1 MGAVTGDLT
10 HKRGRILG
18 YEAEDDMQ
26 VIIAEVPQS
35 ELSRYSAELRS
46 LTSGQAMFEVK
57 FSRYDTVP
65 SNIAQKIIAESPYKH
80 HTEE

>member
-1 MGAVTGDLT
+1 
-10 HKRGRILG
+10 
-18 YEAEDDMQ
+18 MQ

-65 SNIAQKIIAESPYKH
+65 SNIAQKVIADSPYKQ